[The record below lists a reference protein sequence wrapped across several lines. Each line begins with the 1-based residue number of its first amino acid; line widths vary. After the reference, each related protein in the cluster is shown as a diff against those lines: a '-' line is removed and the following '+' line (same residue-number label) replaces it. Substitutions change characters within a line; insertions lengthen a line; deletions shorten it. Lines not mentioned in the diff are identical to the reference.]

1 MYFYTYI
8 QTYIWFDKNK
18 LTLKNKNIYIV
29 TTHVQCTYICMKNI
43 HMYEQ
48 VKFFTSLKTK
58 IVKPTNKCKK
68 VRIRIECVQTT
79 IKFIQFIFLFFFN
92 FFCHNNSNSSSNKNN
107 NNIISQL
114 LLWHHLKSLIYH
126 GNYNKFV

>member
-8 QTYIWFDKNK
+8 QTYIHTYIWFDKNK

-29 TTHVQCTYICMKNI
+29 TTHVQCTLHYIITYIC
-43 HMYEQ
+43 
-48 VKFFTSLKTK
+48 TSLKTK
-58 IVKPTNKCKK
+58 IVKPTNECKK
-68 VRIRIECVQTT
+68 DRIRIECVQTT